1 MFSVLKSLF
10 EDKCPICSDRLH
22 ADSNAAC
29 STKTCPKGHYK
40 EESYGSLGV
49 RIVYDRLK

>member
-10 EDKCPICSDRLH
+10 KDNCPVCNDRLH

-29 STKTCPKGHYK
+29 SIKSCPKGHYK
-40 EESYGSLGV
+40 EESYSSLGV
-49 RIVYDRLK
+49 RIVYDGLK